1 MHITAIVQARMGST
15 RLPGK
20 VMMEIEG
27 KPLIGHIF
35 DRLKKVVG
43 IKKKIYLAT
52 TKDVKNNKLVEYS
65 MTQNITVYRHDQEN
79 DIIGRLNQI
88 IKLSSA
94 DALLKI
100 NGDCPLIDY
109 SLLNNAVKIYKEKHN
124 LDLLTNKP
132 SNTFP
137 LGYTFELVNSKVIQW
152 CNVNLKSNEDRELVM
167 LWIMKNKK
175 VFSKQYSISN
185 NFNQGHYNLTVD
197 TKEDMDLILN
207 IFSKLYK
214 KNQYF
219 GLKEVI
225 KCLEKNL

>member
-1 MHITAIVQARMGST
+1 MV
-15 RLPGK
+15 L
-20 VMMEIEG
+20 
-27 KPLIGHIF
+27 
-35 DRLKKVVG
+35 
-43 IKKKIYLAT
+43 KKIYLAT
-52 TKDVKNNKLVEYS
+52 TKDIKNNKLVEYS
-65 MTQNITVYRHDQEN
+65 MTQDITVYRHDQEN

-109 SLLNNAVKIYKEKHN
+109 RLLNNGVKIFKEKHN
-124 LDLLTNKP
+124 LDLLTNKL

-175 VFSKQYSISN
+175 VSLNNIQFLIISIK
-185 NFNQGHYNLTVD
+185 G
-197 TKEDMDLILN
+197 I
-207 IFSKLYK
+207 I
-214 KNQYF
+214 
-219 GLKEVI
+219 I
-225 KCLEKNL
+225 